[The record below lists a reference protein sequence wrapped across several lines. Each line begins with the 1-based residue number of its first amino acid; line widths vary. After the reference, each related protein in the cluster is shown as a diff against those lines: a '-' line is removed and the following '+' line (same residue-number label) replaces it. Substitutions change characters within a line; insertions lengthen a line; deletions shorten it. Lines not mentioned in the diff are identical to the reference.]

1 MHCVIIVKR
10 EVVVGKHSTTVTSG
24 MYRKGQMVQFQHS
37 RPGFPTNESYINN
50 TMSCHTA
57 AEHPSSDCWANAKLT
72 SIVQRANARE
82 RPQLHR
88 APRNSNL

>member
-10 EVVVGKHSTTVTSG
+10 EVVVGKHNTTVTSG

-50 TMSCHTA
+50 TMPCSRGRASIFRLLGLCQ
-57 AEHPSSDCWANAKLT
+57 AN
-72 SIVQRANARE
+72 
-82 RPQLHR
+82 
-88 APRNSNL
+88 

>member
-10 EVVVGKHSTTVTSG
+10 EVVVGKHNTTVTSG

-50 TMSCHTA
+50 TMPCRV
-57 AEHPSSDCWANAKLT
+57 EGLP
-72 SIVQRANARE
+72 
-82 RPQLHR
+82 
-88 APRNSNL
+88 PRNYRSRGRASIFRLLGLCQAN